1 MKFKI
6 LTIFPDMIR
15 AVLGESILGRAIASG
30 AIEAEVIDIR
40 PYSLNKHKNTDDAP
54 YGGGAG
60 MVMLAQPIVD
70 AMEAAMGEGFRGRRI
85 YLSPRGKTLTQPTV
99 ERLAQEEELILLCGH
114 YEGVDQRAIDLVID
128 EEISVGD
135 YVLTGGEL
143 GALILVDAISRLVP
157 GVLGCEDSSVDESFS
172 SGLLEYPQY
181 TRPREYRG
189 LSVPEVLLNGNQ
201 AHINRWRRDE
211 ALRVTFERRPE
222 MLKGLR
228 LNKLDHA
235 QLRRL
240 REERKEKLMIKIG
253 FIDFYLDEWHANNY
267 PKWIQEQSELLG
279 IPFKVAYAWEDHAR
293 EGGLSGKEWCA
304 KFGVE
309 LLESREA
316 VCEKSDVIVVLSPD
330 NAEEH
335 ERLGRE
341 ALMSGK
347 PVYMDKTFA
356 PDLAAAVRM
365 FELAEA
371 NGTRLCST
379 SALRC
384 SRCLDNVK
392 GDDGIQYFA
401 VTGPGRLD
409 NYAVHQL
416 EMIVCTM
423 GSKAK
428 RVMLAGGSAGRQL
441 IIDYGKGRYASM
453 TQLPTLEFQCH
464 VAWNDG
470 HGETLTPVD
479 YFPNFIGEMLRF
491 FAGGAPVAPREET
504 LAVMGLMEAAVAA
517 QRHPGEWVKVP
528 SAE

>member
-40 PYSLNKHKNTDDAP
+40 PYSQNKHKNTDDTP

-70 AMEAAMGEGFRGRRI
+70 AVETAMGDDFHGRRI

-143 GALILVDAISRLVP
+143 GALILVDAVSRLVP

-189 LSVPEVLLNGNQ
+189 LSVPAVLLNGNQ

-211 ALRVTFERRPE
+211 ALRATFERRPE
-222 MLKGLR
+222 MLRNLQFDR
-228 LNKLDHA
+228 FDHA

-240 REERKEKLMIKIG
+240 REERKEKRMIKIG

-267 PKWIQEQSELLG
+267 PKMFKEASDGEVQVSCAYGMIDSPIGGLTNDAWCEKMG
-279 IPFKVAYAWEDHAR
+279 IPRAHTIEEVIA
-293 EGGLSGKEWCA
+293 G
-304 KFGVE
+304 
-309 LLESREA
+309 
-316 VCEKSDVIVVLSPD
+316 SDALVVLSPD
-330 NAEEH
+330 N
-335 ERLGRE
+335 
-341 ALMSGK
+341 
-347 PVYMDKTFA
+347 
-356 PDLAAAVRM
+356 
-365 FELAEA
+365 
-371 NGTRLCST
+371 C
-379 SALRC
+379 
-384 SRCLDNVK
+384 
-392 GDDGIQYFA
+392 
-401 VTGPGRLD
+401 
-409 NYAVHQL
+409 
-416 EMIVCTM
+416 EM
-423 GSKAK
+423 
-428 RVMLAGGSAGRQL
+428 
-441 IIDYGKGRYASM
+441 
-453 TQLPTLEFQCH
+453 H
-464 VAWNDG
+464 
-470 HGETLTPVD
+470 ETLCPLPLASGTGLGMKEACTPC
-479 YFPNFIGEMLRF
+479 
-491 FAGGAPVAPREET
+491 
-504 LAVMGLMEAAVAA
+504 LMAI
-517 QRHPGEWVKVP
+517 
-528 SAE
+528 SLTTIL